1 MTLDTLPAGPHTLT
15 AVMEAGGYSSRRSTS
30 ALGTSLPDLVAGSI
44 LARRVSGA
52 AWKLDASVS
61 NAGRSP
67 ALPPPSSSETQPPVR
82 HRDRRGPVARSGAS
96 ATVSRLERAGAAG
109 SREVEAVA
117 DATAAVLEFREDNNT
132 SLTTVGFPPSWWMR

>member
-1 MTLDTLPAGPHTLT
+1 
-15 AVMEAGGYSSRRSTS
+15 MEAGGYSSRRSTS

-67 ALPPPSSSETQPPVR
+67 APATTLILRNPATGAPS
-82 HRDRRGPVARSGAS
+82 DRRGPVARSGAS

-132 SLTTVGFPPSWWMR
+132 SLTTVGFPPSW